1 MVVNLRQATIVV
13 AAVLVAGTL
22 LHWMLRDDEAARV
35 RKRFDRLAEL
45 AEVAPGAHI
54 VATGLASRGL
64 ADLFTDPA
72 TLRTPLHE
80 LGGGTYSRQQ
90 IAQNALA
97 LKGGCERLT
106 LTFVDLETRF
116 PSSGNAVSTVTA
128 RLKGVHRTGG
138 EFAETRELECRLV
151 KADGE
156 WRFADCTVVEVLK
169 R

>member
-1 MVVNLRQATIVV
+1 MVVNLRQAAIV
-13 AAVLVAGTL
+13 AAAVIVSGAL
-22 LHWMLRDDEAARV
+22 LHWMLRDGESERV
-35 RKRFDRLAEL
+35 RRRFDRLAEL
-45 AEVAPGAHI
+45 AEVVPGAHI
-54 VATGLASRGL
+54 VATGLSSRGL

-72 TLRTPLHE
+72 TLRTPLHD
-80 LGGGTYSRQQ
+80 LGGTYSRQQ

-116 PSSGNAVSTVTA
+116 PSPGNAVSTVTA